1 MLTLIILRVTDR
13 SHFLMKTT
21 KERSYMATMK
31 ILLFPREPNTNS
43 NEKKKLNSEE
53 KHSVVQGSRER
64 NRHLFGPPEQNAQ
77 NPHRPQR

>member
-1 MLTLIILRVTDR
+1 MLTLIILRVTDH

-21 KERSYMATMK
+21 KERSYMATME

-43 NEKKKLNSEE
+43 NEKEKLNNEQ

-77 NPHRPQR
+77 NPRRPQR